1 VLYIDKVLVLVFIA
15 VYIVCYISIK
25 RTKFVL
31 SKFLKLTF
39 MFWSSQNSGSESS
52 SSLGS
57 LFDSDNEETVSPL
70 LSRREAN
77 QDIKVIS

>member
-1 VLYIDKVLVLVFIA
+1 
-15 VYIVCYISIK
+15 
-25 RTKFVL
+25 
-31 SKFLKLTF
+31 
-39 MFWSSQNSGSESS
+39 
-52 SSLGS
+52 LGS